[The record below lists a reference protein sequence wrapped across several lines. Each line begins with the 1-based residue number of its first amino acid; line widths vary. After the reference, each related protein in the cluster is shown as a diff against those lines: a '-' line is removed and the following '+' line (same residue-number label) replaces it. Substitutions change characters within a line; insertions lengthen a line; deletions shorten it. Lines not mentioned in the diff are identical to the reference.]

1 MNNDDYECNKS
12 NFNKIKKEST
22 TRVCQCTLPREKIL
36 DSEELNY
43 KLGPAPY
50 MPDQINVYTTNFTR
64 LLSKL
69 NSKIIMNLN
78 MNYILLISSYKILI
92 LY

>member
-1 MNNDDYECNKS
+1 MINNDIECNKS
-12 NFNKIKKEST
+12 NFNKIKKESSA
-22 TRVCQCTLPREKIL
+22 RVCQCILPREKFL

-69 NSKIIMNLN
+69 NSEK
-78 MNYILLISSYKILI
+78 
-92 LY
+92 